1 MKKIEKAPSPSRR
14 AGVGLKICGMKHNIA
29 EVAKLQ
35 PDYLGFIFYEKSPR
49 FFDGEIPSL
58 PLGIKKVGVF
68 VDSSLEE
75 ILKKIKQFKLDVIQL
90 HGDESANFCV
100 QLKTKCQA
108 ELVEASSIEI
118 WKVFLIKDEF
128 DFEILKPY
136 ENGVDKFLFDTKGK
150 EKGGNGFTF
159 NWEIL
164 KKYTSKKTFIL
175 SGGIGLEE
183 MDSLK
188 ELLKT
193 NLPIHAIDVNSK
205 FESEPGMKDV
215 SKLEKFIDVFEPQ
228 IKRTKTQEPRL
239 NTEY

>member
-1 MKKIEKAPSPSRR
+1 MKPL
-14 AGVGLKICGMKHNIA
+14 LKICGMKHNIA

-49 FFDGEIPSL
+49 FFNSEEVSSL

-68 VDSSLEE
+68 VDASLDE
-75 ILKKIKQFKLDVIQL
+75 ILDKVEKYKLDVIQL
-90 HGDESANFCV
+90 HGEESANFCI

-118 WKVFLIKDEF
+118 WKVFSIKDKF

-136 ENGVDKFLFDTKGK
+136 ENVVDKFLFDTKGK

-164 KKYTSKKTFIL
+164 KNYNSKKPFIL

-183 MDSLK
+183 IDSLK
-188 ELLKT
+188 KILKT
-193 NLPIHAIDVNSK
+193 ELPIHAIDVNSK
-205 FESEPGMKDV
+205 FESEPGMKDIALLQGFQNLV
-215 SKLEKFIDVFEPQ
+215 GI
-228 IKRTKTQEPRL
+228 
-239 NTEY
+239 N